1 MKYFVVRTPDV
12 TFWKYLKINSSFF
25 KNQFNFL
32 CFKRSSI
39 QKIQLLEAFQKVV
52 RYIYLRQSHWFRRL
66 CWHLSPCRWHILET
80 GYMEY
85 FLLAISPWK
94 RLHCLEMLI
103 WCWWSPISWLFLIH
117 YDFLNNQ
124 ETILGDLEVAIDIQT
139 GMPSLFGLI
148 RY

>member
-52 RYIYLRQSHWFRRL
+52 RYL
-66 CWHLSPCRWHILET
+66 LET
-80 GYMEY
+80 V
-85 FLLAISPWK
+85 S
-94 RLHCLEMLI
+94 LI
-103 WCWWSPISWLFLIH
+103 WKIMLAPF
-117 YDFLNNQ
+117 
-124 ETILGDLEVAIDIQT
+124 
-139 GMPSLFGLI
+139 SLSMAHFGNWI
-148 RY
+148 YGVFSVGYFSMKKT

>member
-1 MKYFVVRTPDV
+1 MKYFEVRTPDV
-12 TFWKYLKINSSFF
+12 TFWKYLKINSSFLKINSTF
-25 KNQFNFL
+25 YVSKDL
-32 CFKRSSI
+32 VSKRYNYWRLSKRWSD
-39 QKIQLLEAFQKVV
+39 
-52 RYIYLRQSHWFRRL
+52 IYLRQSHWFRRL

-94 RLHCLEMLI
+94 RLNCLEMLI

-139 GMPSLFGLI
+139 RMPSLFGLI